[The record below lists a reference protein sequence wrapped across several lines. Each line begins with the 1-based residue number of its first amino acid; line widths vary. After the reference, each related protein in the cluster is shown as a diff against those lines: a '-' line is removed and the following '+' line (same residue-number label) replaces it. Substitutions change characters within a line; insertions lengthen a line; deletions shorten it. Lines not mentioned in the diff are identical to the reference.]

1 MKAEWGLY
9 WDGYGLDAP
18 NSGIFVHAANLAAEL
33 KGLGVRPVLV
43 GKPAALAN
51 FPLLEGIAPARGPL
65 SRFLPDNKI
74 SWCADVARAI
84 SKRSSRESA
93 PFIIHGLSNFNVPVV
108 APAGCRRVLTVHDLI
123 PLLAPD
129 QVSKALVWQLRYLLP
144 RAVAAADRVV
154 CVSNWTYQTLVSF
167 IPEAAAK
174 ARVISNGVFRQVSFP
189 GRTAKR
195 QQNQS
200 INLLFVARFE
210 PYKGHIWL
218 LKWLNESALP
228 LKLTLIT
235 DVGGEEF
242 WNRHG
247 SQLIAKGSVVLKR
260 SVFGDAL
267 RAAYEAADIYVCP
280 SRFEGFCLPAVE
292 ALSAGIPVVY
302 LPGSGIDEVAG
313 RTVSIPVYDATSVLS
328 WDKAVEE
335 AIDRAQRDDFPKMLA
350 LHLSSLPTW
359 KDAAIQLLSLYNE
372 LV

>member
-18 NSGIFVHAANLAAEL
+18 NSGVFVHAANLSAEL
-33 KGLGVRPVLV
+33 IGLGVLPVLV

-51 FPLLEGIAPARGPL
+51 FPGLEGVAPAPGAL

-84 SKRSSRESA
+84 SKRTSRDGA
-93 PFIIHGLSNFNVPVV
+93 PFIIHGLSNFNVP
-108 APAGCRRVLTVHDLI
+108 AGTLARCRRVLTIHDLI

-129 QVSKALVWQLRYLLP
+129 QVSKALVWQLKYLLP

-167 IPEAAAK
+167 IPGAAAK
-174 ARVISNGVFRQVSFP
+174 ARVISNGVFRQASFP
-189 GRTAKR
+189 RRTTKR
-195 QQNQS
+195 QRNQS
-200 INLLFVARFE
+200 IELLFVARFE
-210 PYKGHIWL
+210 PYKGHSWL
-218 LKWLNESALP
+218 LKWLNESTLP

-235 DVGGEEF
+235 DAGGEEF

-267 RAAYEAADIYVCP
+267 RAAYEAADIYVSP

-302 LPGSGIDEVAG
+302 HPGSGIDEVAG
-313 RTVSIPVYDATSVLS
+313 RSVSVPVDDTKSVLS

-335 AIDRAQRDDFPKMLA
+335 ALGRSQREGFPKMLA
-350 LHLSSLPTW
+350 DHLSSLPTW